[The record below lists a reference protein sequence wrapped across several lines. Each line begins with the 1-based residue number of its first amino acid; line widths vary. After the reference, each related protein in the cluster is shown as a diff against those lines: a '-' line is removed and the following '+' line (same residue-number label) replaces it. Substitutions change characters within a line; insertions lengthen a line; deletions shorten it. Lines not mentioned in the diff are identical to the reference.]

1 MIVDCTEKLINFR
14 KIHWG
19 INKFRAEH
27 RGDNPSYIIMSR
39 KTKASIVDNY
49 YFETVIR
56 GSLNNIDQEEKL
68 FGISV
73 AYCDNLE
80 YGEVDIV

>member
-1 MIVDCTEKLINFR
+1 MKIDCTEMRVNLD

-19 INKFRAEH
+19 INKFKAEH
-27 RGDNPSYIIMSR
+27 RGDYPSYIIMSH
-39 KTKASIVDNY
+39 KTKASIVNNY
-49 YFETVIR
+49 YFETAIR

-73 AYCDNLE
+73 AYCNNLK